1 MMYLVYSLLFS
12 VGVVLTAPYYLWR
25 LRGKIF
31 AAADWRERFGFL
43 PAHFGRES
51 RTGAEG
57 ALWIHAV
64 SVGETLAVAGLVEK
78 LRKEFP
84 ERKVFLS
91 SVTVAGRAVGESR
104 LPDVAGHF
112 YLPLDWRSAA
122 RRALHRLRPDLLLIV
137 ETELWPNIL
146 RAAHERGT
154 RVALVNARLSN
165 RSFRGYCLARP
176 FMRRLLECVDWIGAQ
191 TARDAERFVL
201 LGARPERVAVVGN
214 LKFDGKPPQINQFTG
229 CLREALESSQ
239 RRPVLVGASTMPG
252 EEALLLQA
260 WKEIRAQHP
269 KAIFIL
275 APRHPNRFEEVSA
288 LLSQSARSFVR
299 RTLLETG
306 LEMAQQLA
314 TPEILLLDTI
324 GELAGIFELAD
335 AVFVGGSL
343 VPTGGHNLLE
353 PAYWGKPIFFGPHME
368 NFRDVAQLFSGAGAA
383 IQVRNAHELA
393 HAILKSLRDKD
404 GLRKMGETGR
414 QLMREG
420 AGATQRTLEQ
430 LRVLLGASV
439 PTHT

>member
-1 MMYLVYSLLFS
+1 MYLVYSLLFS
-12 VGVVLTAPYYLWR
+12 LGVVLTAPYYLWR
-25 LRGKIF
+25 LRGKILS
-31 AAADWRERFGFL
+31 AADWRERFGFL
-43 PAHFGRES
+43 PARFDGAS

-57 ALWIHAV
+57 ALWIHGV
-64 SVGETLAVAGLVEK
+64 SVGETLAVAGLVER
-78 LRKEFP
+78 LQREFP
-84 ERKVFLS
+84 ERKVFVS

-112 YLPLDWRSAA
+112 YLPLDWRSAT
-122 RRALHRLRPDLLLIV
+122 RRALHRLRPDLLLIA

-146 RAAHERGT
+146 RAAHEKGT

-176 FMRRLLECVDWIGAQ
+176 FMRRLLDCVDWIGAQ
-191 TARDAERFVL
+191 TARDAERFIL

-214 LKFDGKPPQINQFTG
+214 LKFDGKPPEINQFTS
-229 CLREALESSQ
+229 CLRAALESSQ
-239 RRPVLVGASTMPG
+239 RGPVLVAASTMPG
-252 EEALLLQA
+252 EETLLLQA
-260 WKEIRAQHP
+260 WKEIRAEHP
-269 KAIFIL
+269 QAIFVL

-299 RTLLETG
+299 RTSLEAG
-306 LEMAQQLA
+306 LEMAQPLA

-368 NFRDVAQLFSGAGAA
+368 NFRDVAELFSDAGAA

-393 HAILKSLRDKD
+393 QTILDLLRDKD
-404 GLRKMGETGR
+404 GLRKMGEKGR

-430 LRVLLGASV
+430 LRTLLGSSV